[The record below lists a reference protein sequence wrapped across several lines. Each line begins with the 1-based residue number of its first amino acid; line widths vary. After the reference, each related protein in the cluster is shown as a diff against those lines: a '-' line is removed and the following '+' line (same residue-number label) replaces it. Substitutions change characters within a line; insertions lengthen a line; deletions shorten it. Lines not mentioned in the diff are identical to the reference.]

1 MQGTLHRAGL
11 VVNGSKSA
19 WQPSH
24 EVQWLG
30 FVVNL
35 EQGCICQ
42 SVPVKKVYA
51 LKTNLGAALGA
62 NNLSARHLESLI
74 HVGKSIAMGLALG
87 PISRFIACNALGQHG
102 ALC

>member
-35 EQGCICQ
+35 EEGCICQ
-42 SVPVKKVYA
+42 SVQVKKVDA

-62 NNLSARHLESLI
+62 NNLSARHLASLI
-74 HVGKSIAMGLALG
+74 GKSIAMGLALG